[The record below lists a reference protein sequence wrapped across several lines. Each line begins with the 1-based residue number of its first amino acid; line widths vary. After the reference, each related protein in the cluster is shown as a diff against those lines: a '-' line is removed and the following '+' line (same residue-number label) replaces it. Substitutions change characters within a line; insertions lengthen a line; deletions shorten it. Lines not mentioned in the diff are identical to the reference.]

1 MRIRRIAIA
10 AAAAAAWLA
19 AIGPARAG
27 NPPPLEE
34 IARRYVAAQE
44 RAKEVIASVSTMTR
58 AQELELKQR
67 VNEML
72 VGSCGT
78 AK

>member
-1 MRIRRIAIA
+1 MTPEC
-10 AAAAAAWLA
+10 L
-19 AIGPARAG
+19 
-27 NPPPLEE
+27 
-34 IARRYVAAQE
+34 AAQE
-44 RAKEVIASVSTMTR
+44 RAKEMISGAPTTTR

-72 VGSCGT
+72 AEPCQA